1 MSAQRDHRIAMA
13 AAVAACACTEP
24 VTIEGWECT
33 NKSYPRLGEDFN
45 ALKREETP

>member
-1 MSAQRDHRIAMA
+1 MA

-33 NKSYPRLGEDFN
+33 NKSYPRFGEDFN